1 VPPTARDPRDVITPD
16 AFRLEPSLLGTPLGQ
31 PSRRLFAILIDLA
44 VVGILSAITS
54 GFGALVW
61 GAIALFLLF
70 MAFRRP
76 SADPSRLKSRA
87 LRFSTGCL
95 GFFILV
101 VVVLGAIATAASR
114 GGEDGGPV
122 IPDAAR
128 AEFETALRAVGGG
141 IALLAAEDTAAARQG
156 AVLLLETAAARGVGT
171 TELRAAFDEFDLEGR
186 PWAPWADTVKA
197 RALRQ
202 VEASMASAAKTEDG
216 EGSDDEVQTGKLNQ
230 VADSAA
236 PPEPLPALALDSIQR
251 LISALELARD
261 QRDASR
267 DERSVLEQQLSE
279 RERSIGAVLA
289 DIWDEVASGF
299 GLWTIYFTLVV
310 TLTQGRTL
318 GKRVMKLRVVR
329 LDGRPLTWWSSFERA
344 GGYAAGLATGLLGFA
359 QLLWDPNRQCVQDKI
374 GSTVVI
380 DTRGR

>member
-1 VPPTARDPRDVITPD
+1 MPPSTRDPRDVITPD
-16 AFRLEPSLLGTPLGQ
+16 AFRLEPSLLGTPLGR
-31 PSRRLFAILIDLA
+31 PSRRLAAIVIDLI
-44 VVGILSAITS
+44 VVGILSAIMS

-76 SADPSRLKSRA
+76 SADATRLKARA

-101 VVVLGAIATAASR
+101 VVVLGAIVTASSR
-114 GGEDGGPV
+114 GPGGETGVMSEQTREDLGS
-122 IPDAAR
+122 
-128 AEFETALRAVGGG
+128 ALRAVGGG
-141 IALLAAEDTAAARQG
+141 IALLTAEDTATARRA
-156 AVLLLETAAARGVGT
+156 AVLLLETAASRGVGP
-171 TELRAAFDEFDLEGR
+171 EEMQAALEEFDLEGQ
-186 PWAPWADTVKA
+186 PWAKWSDTVKV

-202 VEASMASAAKTEDG
+202 IQASIDASMISAAADTSTSIGDG
-216 EGSDDEVQTGKLNQ
+216 L
-230 VADSAA
+230 ADSIVPAPLSAA
-236 PPEPLPALALDSIQR
+236 ALDSIQR
-251 LISALELARD
+251 LATALEQARD

-267 DERSVLEQQLSE
+267 DERSELEQRLRE
-279 RERSIGAVLA
+279 REQSIGAVLA
-289 DIWDEVASGF
+289 DIWDEIASGF

-310 TLTQGRTL
+310 TLTQGRTI
-318 GKRVMKLRVVR
+318 GKRVLRLRVVR
-329 LDGRPLTWWSSFERA
+329 LDGQPLTWWSSFERA

-380 DTRGR
+380 DTRAR